1 MQEESIPEPIQLKSF
16 KKQSIRPGIKEQI
29 KEDQTKL
36 KQQIF
41 DNYNKVMTYKIH
53 QEYPDPEKFEI
64 EVPVKKKKLSIMQ
77 NIALTIIP
85 SKEEAMK
92 E

>member
-1 MQEESIPEPIQLKSF
+1 MQEESIPEPLQHKSF
-16 KKQSIRPGIKEQI
+16 KKQSIKPGIKEQM

-41 DNYNKVMTYKIH
+41 DNYNQVMTYKIH
-53 QEYPDPEKFEI
+53 QDNPVTEKMDI
-64 EVPVKKKKLSIMQ
+64 QAPVKKKKLSIMQ

-85 SKEEAMK
+85 SKE
-92 E
+92 

>member
-1 MQEESIPEPIQLKSF
+1 M
-16 KKQSIRPGIKEQI
+16 

-41 DNYNKVMTYKIH
+41 DNYNQVMTYKIH
-53 QEYPDPEKFEI
+53 QDNPYIEKTDI
-64 EVPVKKKKLSIMQ
+64 LVPVKKKNLSIMQ

-85 SKEEAMK
+85 SKE
-92 E
+92 